1 MTLSGHFAEHRIAW
15 SRAIMVAAIAYVL
28 LAAPPA
34 QMGGW
39 YGEVSE
45 LLGFMLLV
53 CATLWRIWC
62 LLFIAGGKDGR
73 LATQGPYAM
82 VRNPLYVGNFL
93 GVVGFGLAVEI
104 PVLALG
110 LGIAFLA
117 LYPAV
122 VLREEA
128 RLAGIFGDEYRSYCA
143 RTPRWLPK
151 PSLYAEPA
159 QVTVSPAQ
167 MRKGIL
173 DAMWFLWIFAA
184 WELIE
189 RLHEVG
195 LLPNYF

>member
-1 MTLSGHFAEHRIAW
+1 MTFAGRFASHRIFW
-15 SRAIMVAAIAYVL
+15 SRAIVVVAIAYVL
-28 LAAPPA
+28 MAAPPQ

-53 CATLWRIWC
+53 SATLWRIWC

-73 LATQGPYAM
+73 LAMQGPYSM
-82 VRNPLYVGNFL
+82 VRNPLYIGNFL

-104 PVLALG
+104 PLLALG
-110 LGIAFLA
+110 LGVAFVL
-117 LYPAV
+117 LYPSV
-122 VLREEA
+122 VAREEE
-128 RLAGIFGDEYRSYCA
+128 RLAGLFGEEYLRYCA
-143 RTPRWLPK
+143 RTPRWVPA
-151 PSLYAEPA
+151 PALYVEPA
-159 QVTVSPAQ
+159 LVTVSPAQ
-167 MRKGIL
+167 VRKGIL
-173 DAMWFLWIFAA
+173 DAMWFLWVFAA